1 MKPDVDRF
9 IEVAAMY
16 LIAQLPPALG
26 SKYEQSNV
34 TTLGALLAVLRE
46 EFDRA
51 SARRVDENRAL
62 RRLFAE
68 AAPVVEDAGL
78 RTRLEDAAASED
90 GSLLV
95 SDLERGNAA
104 LRALLIDL
112 HAHVEQL
119 TTPAAKRIETAIW
132 NELVTSTE
140 RRRLMM
146 APF

>member
-1 MKPDVDRF
+1 MKPDVERF

-16 LIAQLPPALG
+16 LIGQLAPALG
-26 SKYEQSNV
+26 SKYDQSNV
-34 TTLGALLAVLRE
+34 TTLGALLTVLRE

-51 SARRVDENRAL
+51 SARRVEENRAL

-68 AAPVVEDAGL
+68 SAPRVQDAAL

-90 GSLLV
+90 NSLLV
-95 SDLERGNAA
+95 SDLERGNAV
-104 LRALLIDL
+104 LRALLIEL
-112 HAHVEQL
+112 HVHVEQL
-119 TTPAAKRIETAIW
+119 TTPDARRIESAIW
-132 NELVTSTE
+132 NELVQSTE